1 MTENRVQMPQS
12 GGGIVRYF
20 DEYKSKIELSPKIVI
35 ALIVFIAVLEIIL
48 HQMNFLGL

>member
-1 MTENRVQMPQS
+1 MTENRIQMPSS

-20 DEYKSKIELSPKIVI
+20 DEYKAKIELSPKIII
-35 ALIVFIAVLEIIL
+35 ALIIFIAVLEIIL